1 MNERTNDDACVRP
14 SVDGGGGRS
23 HVPFPEPSSC
33 LRSSFVRILR
43 ARATFI
49 SIIRFSAPSV
59 ENPSL
64 GVRTSTSFH
73 FISFHSRVGF
83 VRNGNPPRTRAR
95 GGYRIVSRGFSVRCV
110 PFSVVALCR
119 ARVIHP
125 SIERERSSNVRS
137 FPHDCPRVSPPR
149 GVYIV
154 LEQYTL

>member
-73 FISFHSRVGF
+73 FISFARRF
-83 VRNGNPPRTRAR
+83 RTERKPTAHARA

-137 FPHDCPRVSPPR
+137 FPHDCPRVSPQR